1 MRQPSLEDLI
11 NVFCFFDRF
20 LSFVSP
26 RTRARRTL
34 ELLSVGYKQKQDE
47 LKREA
52 TASNLQ
58 RDAYNVDDTTL
69 GPVEVT
75 AKICEWDYGEYEGL
89 KSAEINARREA
100 AGEEVPFN
108 IWKHGCPGG
117 E

>member
-1 MRQPSLEDLI
+1 M
-11 NVFCFFDRF
+11 
-20 LSFVSP
+20 
-26 RTRARRTL
+26 
-34 ELLSVGYKQKQDE
+34 GYKQKQE
-47 LKREA
+47 EIRRGTL
-52 TASNLQ
+52 SSGLQ
-58 RDAYNVDDTTL
+58 RDPDSVDDASL

-75 AKICEWDYGEYEGL
+75 DGICEWDYGEYEGL